1 MRKTIKTIA
10 ATFSAAILLG
20 TGIAACGQE
29 SRSAI
34 DRAKAN
40 GMTDAQALACEDL
53 KNRHQTTSPEDAG
66 ARIETA
72 RTVNRWAPSAGADL
86 RNAGNRLTYAANSGS
101 TETWKAAVDN
111 FADQCITLGWPTK

>member
-1 MRKTIKTIA
+1 MRIVKTIA
-10 ATFSAAILLG
+10 AMVSAGVLLL
-20 TGIAACGQE
+20 TGVAACSPE
-29 SRSAI
+29 LSTI